1 MTTTP
6 QVGCGIA
13 LWRDECLLL
22 LRRRAAPEEGA
33 WSFPGGKVDAFEPT
47 ERAAARETGEELAI
61 EVGPLELLCV
71 VDLIDRAAGTH
82 WVSPVYLATTFTGEP
97 RIVEPHKHDGLAWFA
112 LDALPDPVSQAVRV
126 AADALRRKGTA

>member
-22 LRRRAAPEEGA
+22 LQRRAAPEEGS

-71 VDLIDRAAGTH
+71 VDLIDRAA
-82 WVSPVYLATTFTGEP
+82 VYLATTFTGEP

-112 LDALPDPVSQAVRV
+112 LDALPDPVSEAVRV
-126 AADALRRKGTA
+126 AADALRRKGAA